1 MEAAVSDSSSSSS
14 CSSWIRSSFSFEPPP
29 QELIPGLPDS
39 VVTHSVLPRLPWFVR
54 PRLLSV
60 SKSWRSILERPANY
74 INLTRRLCH
83 TAGLLVIHQLP
94 PNEPTIEEEKDE
106 EGTISSA
113 DDDMQQ
119 FLERRN
125 YCCWDGCHGQRQEF
139 IVSSS
144 SCRQMTTRYTISM
157 LDPDNNTWHR
167 LPPIHGCPSGIPAL
181 CSFVCAK
188 GKLILMGG
196 VPDSVREHESSEVY
210 ALDLG
215 GGLWWWEKCASMHST
230 RAFSKSVFLAGQV
243 YVLGGTCPGEVYDM
257 EEDKWQRLPQMVD
270 SQFFCNG
277 VLGLETQILA
287 YGYDIV
293 DPGQITTT
301 ASDIVNSAR
310 ILDTVSGCWSSVEFG
325 HAKCCAAVMDG
336 NFIFEMVRG
345 FLIQHDTAANLYF
358 VYDGKLEVQPKV
370 NSEVDTKGTQ
380 SAAQMLSCQV
390 HDLVVAEQVVD
401 CDRPGLLV
409 YTLAS
414 LGQNDDMDSH
424 ACRSLWRAALN
435 HPPTIATTLEPVV
448 WEEILCPF
456 LLTAPSDSLSQMAY
470 FSS

>member
-14 CSSWIRSSFSFEPPP
+14 SSSSWISSSFSFEPPP

-94 PNEPTIEEEKDE
+94 TNEPTTEEEEDE

-119 FLERRN
+119 FLGRRE
-125 YCCWDGCHGQRQEF
+125 YCSWDACHGQQQEF

-157 LDPDNNTWHR
+157 LDTDNNTWHR
-167 LPPIHGCPSGIPAL
+167 LPPIHGCPSGIPAR

-215 GGLWWWEKCASMHST
+215 G
-230 RAFSKSVFLAGQV
+230 V
-243 YVLGGTCPGEVYDM
+243 
-257 EEDKWQRLPQMVD
+257 
-270 SQFFCNG
+270 
-277 VLGLETQILA
+277 
-287 YGYDIV
+287 
-293 DPGQITTT
+293 
-301 ASDIVNSAR
+301 
-310 ILDTVSGCWSSVEFG
+310 
-325 HAKCCAAVMDG
+325 
-336 NFIFEMVRG
+336 
-345 FLIQHDTAANLYF
+345 
-358 VYDGKLEVQPKV
+358 
-370 NSEVDTKGTQ
+370 
-380 SAAQMLSCQV
+380 
-390 HDLVVAEQVVD
+390 
-401 CDRPGLLV
+401 GLLPHQNV
-409 YTLAS
+409 SPS
-414 LGQNDDMDSH
+414 LPSPCFHIRIRIMKLGIWGAPGSTSIGKD
-424 ACRSLWRAALN
+424 LN
-435 HPPTIATTLEPVV
+435 
-448 WEEILCPF
+448 
-456 LLTAPSDSLSQMAY
+456 
-470 FSS
+470 